1 MLPFSIPPGICS
13 GHTLCSNK
21 AIKLQFHSCADGY
34 LYNTIRHFPGKS
46 APLGLRVLS
55 DTLLPALVA
64 DLAIFRTH
72 SCLFPDNRCVVTCRE
87 CYSRY
92 VLILLYLIT
101 YPMMNFWVVRTLLP
115 ETLFHR
121 GDESIY
127 INLFPK
133 NFTSLLNQKYARTEK
148 ISCNSTHGWRYL
160 MKSEMKIF
168 FSNEDPY
175 RLSTFK

>member
-34 LYNTIRHFPGKS
+34 LYNTIRHFPRKS

-55 DTLLPALVA
+55 DTLLPASVA

-92 VLILLYLIT
+92 VLILLYFIT
-101 YPMMNFWVVRTLLP
+101 YSMMNFWVVRNLLP

-121 GDESIY
+121 ADELIY

-133 NFTSLLNQKYARTEK
+133 YFTSLLNQKYARTKKNPMLLYPRMTLFNEK
-148 ISCNSTHGWRYL
+148 QD
-160 MKSEMKIF
+160 EF
-168 FSNEDPY
+168 FFLALRILID
-175 RLSTFK
+175 